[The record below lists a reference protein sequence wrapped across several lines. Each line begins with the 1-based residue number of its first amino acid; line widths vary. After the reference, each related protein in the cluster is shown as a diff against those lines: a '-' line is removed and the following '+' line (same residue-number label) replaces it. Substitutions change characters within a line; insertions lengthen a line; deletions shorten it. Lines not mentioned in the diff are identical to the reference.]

1 MQEDLSRNRY
11 LSIFNEQ
18 TSNSCTKPQ
27 WSLNKGTK
35 TNYVEI
41 MFKVRWI
48 YQRALHKYWSFPL
61 RISSVKVT
69 ELAVFYGFG
78 HIYWKNP

>member
-1 MQEDLSRNRY
+1 MQGDLSRNRY

-35 TNYVEI
+35 TKYVEI
-41 MFKVRWI
+41 LFRVRWI
-48 YQRALHKYWSFPL
+48 YQRALHNYWSFPL
-61 RISSVKVT
+61 RISSVNVA
-69 ELAVFYGFG
+69 ELAVSCEFG
-78 HIYWKNP
+78 QIYWKNP